1 MSGLGGPLPLVVS
14 PRVVVPP
21 SDLLLLQSRRGV
33 QTPPHTHT
41 PTWGLFNLRECLT
54 LQAPGF
60 RGFLGAPS
68 LLARWSERPGPWVW
82 AALGYHILLELSWFL
97 LPGRHIELFDF
108 KEVSVSASLGL
119 REWVYLAEVQMHL
132 TVIYPL
138 ELTTCRKGNQKKL
151 NPIFL
156 GFLTKFG

>member
-1 MSGLGGPLPLVVS
+1 MF
-14 PRVVVPP
+14 RPP
-21 SDLLLLQSRRGV
+21 
-33 QTPPHTHT
+33 PPTHT

-60 RGFLGAPS
+60 RGFLGTPS

-82 AALGYHILLELSWFL
+82 AALGYHILLELSWFI

-138 ELTTCRKGNQKKL
+138 ELTTCRKGN
-151 NPIFL
+151 
-156 GFLTKFG
+156 